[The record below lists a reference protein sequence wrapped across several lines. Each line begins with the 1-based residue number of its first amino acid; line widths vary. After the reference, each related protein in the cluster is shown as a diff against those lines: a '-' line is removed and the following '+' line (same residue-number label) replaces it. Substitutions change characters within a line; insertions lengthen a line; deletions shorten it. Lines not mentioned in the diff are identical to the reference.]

1 MAHDLSLDRHADA
14 SDSSAPGGRV
24 APHPAEGGETRGP
37 SLEQSMEAQKPLILI
52 VDDEVELA
60 RTVAYGFEQE
70 GFLTRHADTGK
81 GAVEA
86 ALSGPTP
93 DLIVLDLM
101 LPDLNGTEVCRELRR
116 HESTRGVPI
125 VFLTARDN
133 EIDRVV
139 AFELGADDYV
149 AKPFSVRELTLRVR
163 ALLRRS
169 KATRPAP
176 TPSGEQN
183 FERLR
188 VDAEAHQVWVDAGE
202 VSLTALEFRLLHT
215 LLSRRGRVQT
225 RSQLLEDVWGVH
237 ADVTTRTVD
246 THVKRLREK
255 LGEAGIYVETIRGVG
270 YRFRSKNG
278 LER

>member
-1 MAHDLSLDRHADA
+1 MANDLSLDRHADA
-14 SDSSAPGGRV
+14 ADSSALGGRV
-24 APHPAEGGETRGP
+24 APALAEVADARGTSREQNMET
-37 SLEQSMEAQKPLILI
+37 QKPLILI
-52 VDDEVELA
+52 VDDEHELA

-70 GFLTRHADTGK
+70 GFATRHADTGK
-81 GAVEA
+81 AAIEA
-86 ALSGPTP
+86 AISGPTP
-93 DLIVLDLM
+93 DVIVLDLM

-116 HESTRGVPI
+116 HEATRGVPI

-163 ALLRRS
+163 ALLRRA
-169 KATRPAP
+169 KATRPSSP
-176 TPSGEQN
+176 PPGEQN

-188 VDAEAHQVWVDAGE
+188 VDAEAHQVWVDASE

-237 ADVTTRTVD
+237 ADVTMRTVD

>member
-1 MAHDLSLDRHADA
+1 MTSELSLDRHLPATGTSLAGGKVGPGQTDA
-14 SDSSAPGGRV
+14 MQ
-24 APHPAEGGETRGP
+24 H
-37 SLEQSMEAQKPLILI
+37 KPLILI

-60 RTVAYGFEQE
+60 RTVAYSFEQE
-70 GFLTRHADTGK
+70 GFVTRHAASGK
-81 GAVEA
+81 TAVEA
-86 ALSGPTP
+86 ALQSPAP
-93 DLIVLDLM
+93 DLILLDLM

-116 HESTRGVPI
+116 HETTRSVPI

-149 AKPFSVRELTLRVR
+149 AKPFSVRELMLRVR
-163 ALLRRS
+163 ALLRRTKAS
-169 KATRPAP
+169 KSAQPGA
-176 TPSGEQN
+176 EHD

-188 VDAEAHQVWVDAGE
+188 VDPEAHQAWVDGAE

-215 LLSRRGRVQT
+215 LLHRRGRVQT

-255 LGEAGIYVETIRGVG
+255 LGEAGSYVETIRGVG
-270 YRFRSKNG
+270 YRFRGKSTS
-278 LER
+278 ER

>member
-1 MAHDLSLDRHADA
+1 MTGELSLVRHLHATGTSVLGAKLGAGQPD
-14 SDSSAPGGRV
+14 V
-24 APHPAEGGETRGP
+24 
-37 SLEQSMEAQKPLILI
+37 MEHKPFILI

-60 RTVAYGFEQE
+60 RTVAYSFEQE
-70 GFLTRHADTGK
+70 GFVTRHAETGK
-81 GAVEA
+81 AAVEA
-86 ALSGPTP
+86 ALQSPAP
-93 DLIVLDLM
+93 DVILLDLM

-116 HESTRGVPI
+116 YDSTRSVPI

-163 ALLRRS
+163 ALLRRT
-169 KATRPAP
+169 KAAKSLPP
-176 TPSGEQN
+176 EGEHN

-188 VDAEAHQVWVDAGE
+188 VDPEAHQVWVDGAE

-255 LGEAGIYVETIRGVG
+255 LGDAGAYVETIRGVG
-270 YRFRSKNG
+270 YRFRSRNG
-278 LER
+278 ADR